1 MERQRTDFNTRRSRA
16 AREDGSV
23 SGRDDAALVARYERL
38 LAALERSAASR
49 ERTSLATRL
58 GRGQQYRTA
67 HRHTS

>member
-1 MERQRTDFNTRRSRA
+1 MERQRTDANNQPG
-16 AREDGSV
+16 RERGAV

-58 GRGQQYRTA
+58 GRGHQYRTI
-67 HRHTS
+67 HRHAS